1 MAEDPKAVAKPR
13 EPFSKEL
20 SEHVKLLF
28 GYKDARAELRV
39 KPPGLPTIPVK
50 VSPERAEAIK
60 KAFDEAF
67 VWAMKPEEERKAGKG
82 DIERQLDDRAKAKW
96 GFPDGH
102 IDLYVRPMKLAPW
115 IPLQIDRDELLKG
128 KPAMDEV
135 FAWSQLPKDVRE
147 MQGVE

>member
-1 MAEDPKAVAKPR
+1 MPETKK
-13 EPFSKEL
+13 EPFAKEL

-39 KPPGLPTIPVK
+39 KPPGMPMIPVK
-50 VSPERAEAIK
+50 IPIERVEAIK

-82 DIERQLDDRAKAKW
+82 DIERQLDDRGRAKW

-102 IDLYVRPMKLAPW
+102 IQISVRPVKLAPW
-115 IPLQIDRDELLKG
+115 IPLEIDRDELLKG

-135 FAWSQLPKDVRE
+135 YAWAQLPKDVRD
-147 MQGVE
+147 MQGID